1 MTILTLLMYGLATA
15 HISLSLYQ
23 NLIAFFDQRAADG
36 GLTVLNEVNSPLVY
50 SQIAIEVINVSIVV
64 YKYRFATDG
73 GFHISVSLGCTYE
86 SDCDGSLCSID
97 SRTRLCAGEHGCYG
111 EKIIA

>member
-64 YKYRFATDG
+64 
-73 GFHISVSLGCTYE
+73 
-86 SDCDGSLCSID
+86 
-97 SRTRLCAGEHGCYG
+97 
-111 EKIIA
+111 